1 MLAIKKHW
9 GSERMDNN
17 ITVTDN
23 SCVKN
28 NNISFPMLFL
38 LLFMQFANVYI
49 GWIGL
54 VVVSLF
60 LIFIKGR
67 GRFSFNMPGFF
78 PYLFLIVEGIIVG
91 LIHIDGNGWWP
102 YLRDIIRLSN
112 VIFCW
117 FVFQTISKNSRRSK
131 ASFYRSFYLFCFCC
145 SLIQLIRFAVA
156 LGTSLD
162 LYSLRTTVLINEGVF
177 ALGTFLS
184 FFKPTE
190 LGDSYY
196 FGKIKDIFASIV
208 IVITSFLTFSRIVY
222 LLVLIL
228 LLCNIRNFK
237 KFLGFTAI
245 AALAFGAIYLIIPDF
260 VGEFIEKIAYSFN
273 EISSDN
279 TWNDSTIVNNWRG
292 YEAYNFS
299 LWYQE
304 SGFAGKIFG
313 GGFGTTLDVGEEYAH
328 IVTGEDTLGYLHNA
342 YLTFI
347 MKNGILGLCCIALF
361 CLCMFCRILKDKNQ
375 NEKRMLIG
383 LFIGIMVT
391 AYFAISV
398 FWSGKDMFILCFIAY
413 LLACKESNYE

>member
-1 MLAIKKHW
+1 MN
-9 GSERMDNN
+9 NN

-23 SCVKN
+23 CSVKN

-49 GWIGL
+49 GWLGL

-67 GRFSFNMPGFF
+67 GRFSFDIPGFF
-78 PYLFLIVEGIIVG
+78 PYLFLIVEGIIIG
-91 LIHIDGNGWWP
+91 LLHIDSGNGWWP

-112 VIFCW
+112 VILCW
-117 FVFQTISKNSRRSK
+117 FIFQTISKNSRQSK
-131 ASFYRSFYLFCFCC
+131 AVFYRSFYFFCLFC
-145 SLIQLIRFAVA
+145 SLIQLIKFLNVFR
-156 LGTSLD
+156 TSFD
-162 LYSLRTTVLINEGVF
+162 LYSLRTTILIDESVF

-184 FFKPTE
+184 FFKPKE
-190 LGDSYY
+190 LKERYY

-237 KFLGFTAI
+237 KFLGVMAI

-260 VGEFIEKIAYSFN
+260 VIEFIEKIAYSFA

-279 TWNDSTIVNNWRG
+279 TWNNSTIVNNWRG

-304 SGFAGKIFG
+304 SGFARKIFG

-328 IVTGEDTLGYLHNA
+328 IVTGEDALGYLHNA

-347 MKNGILGLCCIALF
+347 MKNGILGLCCVALF
-361 CLCMFCRILKDKNQ
+361 YLCMFCRILKNKNQ

-383 LFIGIMVT
+383 LLIGIMVSS
-391 AYFAISV
+391 YFVISV
-398 FWSGKDMFILCFIAY
+398 FWSGKNNIFMICFIAY
-413 LLACKESNYE
+413 LLACKESNYG